1 MFNFLKSKKKEGE
14 ETEENAESGGSDT
27 SEESEEKS
35 KKEPEVKSDSSTSS
49 SSDSVSLLKI
59 STEVDRLK
67 AGQEAF
73 QEVRKSFTERF
84 TRVSEQIGELRSMIL
99 DRDRTFQ
106 TLELKAVKA
115 IDLVE
120 SIKPDKFM
128 MDLERQNVKIE
139 ALKANLEGNEAIL
152 DQVMEELKEIRRKM
166 SFFRGVEEIIRLSEE
181 IKKELIGIKKIEGTI
196 NIQTDKVQTIYSD
209 MRRKMQDLDDFNS
222 QLQESKANIE
232 QNSKELDSL
241 KMKSINFAEKEEVDK
256 ILEKVQKYSESLKE
270 IQKKTPLSRDIEKL
284 KSLLGEI
291 S

>member
-1 MFNFLKSKKKEGE
+1 MPKLY
-14 ETEENAESGGSDT
+14 
-27 SEESEEKS
+27 
-35 KKEPEVKSDSSTSS
+35 
-49 SSDSVSLLKI
+49 LRL

-99 DRDRTFQ
+99 DRDRTIQ

-152 DQVMEELKEIRRKM
+152 RSGYGR
-166 SFFRGVEEIIRLSEE
+166 
-181 IKKELIGIKKIEGTI
+181 IKRNE
-196 NIQTDKVQTIYSD
+196 
-209 MRRKMQDLDDFNS
+209 
-222 QLQESKANIE
+222 A
-232 QNSKELDSL
+232 
-241 KMKSINFAEKEEVDK
+241 
-256 ILEKVQKYSESLKE
+256 
-270 IQKKTPLSRDIEKL
+270 
-284 KSLLGEI
+284 
-291 S
+291 

>member
-1 MFNFLKSKKKEGE
+1 MFNFLKSDKKEGE
-14 ETEENAESGGSDT
+14 EPEQ
-27 SEESEEKS
+27 SEESEDAEENSSEDS
-35 KKEPEVKSDSSTSS
+35 KKKKDSPPDSSSGAP
-49 SSDSVSLLKI
+49 SLLKL

-84 TRVSEQIGELRSMIL
+84 TRFSEQIGELRSMIL

-106 TLELKAVKA
+106 ALELKSIKA

-128 MDLERQNVKIE
+128 MDLERQNVRIE

-166 SFFRGVEEIIRLSEE
+166 SFFRGVEEIINLSEE

-209 MRRKMQDLDDFNS
+209 MRKKMQDLDAFNS
-222 QLQESKANIE
+222 QLQEAKANIE
-232 QNSKELDSL
+232 QNSKELDTL
-241 KMKSINFAEKEEVDK
+241 KTKSVNFAEKEEVDR
-256 ILEKVQKYSESLKE
+256 IIDKVQKYSDSLKE

-284 KSLLGEI
+284 KSILGDI
-291 S
+291 N

>member
-1 MFNFLKSKKKEGE
+1 MFDFLKSKKKGEEGE
-14 ETEENAESGGSDT
+14 EGENIDES
-27 SEESEEKS
+27 EKSEEK
-35 KKEPEVKSDSSTSS
+35 PEESSATNSS
-49 SSDSVSLLKI
+49 NDVSSGAPNILKL
-59 STEVDRLK
+59 STEVDKLK
-67 AGQEAF
+67 ASQEAF

-84 TRVSEQIGELRSMIL
+84 TRLSEQIGELRSMIL
-99 DRDRTFQ
+99 DRDRTIQ
-106 TLELKAVKA
+106 TLELKSVKA

-152 DQVMEELKEIRRKM
+152 DQVMEELKEMRRKM

-196 NIQTDKVQTIYSD
+196 NIQTDKVQTIYSE
-209 MRRKMQDLDDFNS
+209 MRKKIQDLDTFNS

-232 QNSKELDSL
+232 QNSKDVDYI
-241 KMKSINFAEKEEVDK
+241 KTKIVNFAEKEELDK
-256 ILEKVQKYSESLKE
+256 ILDKVQKYAESLKE
-270 IQKKTPLSRDIEKL
+270 LQKKTPLSRDIERL
-284 KSLLGEI
+284 KTLLGEI

>member
-14 ETEENAESGGSDT
+14 EDNLDTESGDADA
-27 SEESEEKS
+27 SEEEDKS
-35 KKEPEVKSDSSTSS
+35 KEDSTKKESLEGSSGAP
-49 SSDSVSLLKI
+49 SLLKI

-84 TRVSEQIGELRSMIL
+84 TRLSEQIGELRSMIL
-99 DRDRTFQ
+99 DRDRTIQ
-106 TLELKAVKA
+106 TLELKSVKA

-139 ALKANLEGNEAIL
+139 ALKANLEGNEAII

-209 MRRKMQDLDDFNS
+209 MRKKMQDLDTFNS

-232 QNSKELDSL
+232 QNAKDLDSI
-241 KMKSINFAEKEEVDK
+241 KMKSLNFAEKDEVDK
-256 ILEKVQKYSESLKE
+256 IIEKVQKYADSLKE

-284 KSLLGEI
+284 KGLLGEI
-291 S
+291 D

>member
-14 ETEENAESGGSDT
+14 DLEENPENENGGEENKPEDKP
-27 SEESEEKS
+27 SEA
-35 KKEPEVKSDSSTSS
+35 PIVSTSS
-49 SSDSVSLLKI
+49 SSDASNILKL

-67 AGQEAF
+67 AGQEGF
-73 QEVRKSFTERF
+73 QEVRKSFSERF
-84 TRVSEQIGELRSMIL
+84 TRLSEQIGELRSMIL
-99 DRDRTFQ
+99 DRDRTIQ
-106 TLELKAVKA
+106 TLELKSVKA

-152 DQVMEELKEIRRKM
+152 DQVMEELKDIRRKM
-166 SFFRGVEEIIRLSEE
+166 SFFRGVEEIIKLSEE

-196 NIQTDKVQTIYSD
+196 NIQTDKVQNIYSE
-209 MRRKMQDLDDFNS
+209 MRKKIQDLDNFTS

-232 QNSKELDSL
+232 QNSKDVDYL
-241 KMKSINFAEKEEVDK
+241 KTKIINFAEKEELDK
-256 ILEKVQKYSESLKE
+256 ILDKVQKYAESLKE

-284 KSLLGEI
+284 KTLLGEI
-291 S
+291 N

>member
-1 MFNFLKSKKKEGE
+1 MFDFLKSKKKEGE
-14 ETEENAESGGSDT
+14 ELEPDAELENSDASEKPEEKAK
-27 SEESEEKS
+27 EESELK
-35 KKEPEVKSDSSTSS
+35 DSSSGAP
-49 SSDSVSLLKI
+49 SLLKI

-67 AGQEAF
+67 ASQEAF
-73 QEVRKSFTERF
+73 QEVRKSFAERF

-106 TLELKAVKA
+106 TLELKSAKA

-166 SFFRGVEEIIRLSEE
+166 SFFRGVEEIIKLSEE

-196 NIQTDKVQTIYSD
+196 NIQTDKVQTIYSE
-209 MRRKMQDLDDFNS
+209 MRKKIQDLDDFNS
-222 QLQESKANIE
+222 QLQESRANIE
-232 QNSKELDSL
+232 QNSKDVDYL
-241 KMKSINFAEKEEVDK
+241 KTKIINFAEKEELDK
-256 ILEKVQKYSESLKE
+256 ILDKVQKYSEALKE

-291 S
+291 N

>member
-14 ETEENAESGGSDT
+14 EDNPEEELESIDA
-27 SEESEEKS
+27 SEEDKS
-35 KKEPEVKSDSSTSS
+35 KEDSSSKKDSLESS
-49 SSDSVSLLKI
+49 SGTPTLLKI
-59 STEVDRLK
+59 STEVDRLR

-84 TRVSEQIGELRSMIL
+84 TRLSEQIGELRSMIL
-99 DRDRTFQ
+99 DRDRTIQ
-106 TLELKAVKA
+106 TLELKSVKA

-139 ALKANLEGNEAIL
+139 ALKANLEGNEAII

-209 MRRKMQDLDDFNS
+209 MRKKMQDLDTFNS

-232 QNSKELDSL
+232 QNAKELDSL
-241 KMKSINFAEKEEVDK
+241 KMKSLNFAEKEEVDK
-256 ILEKVQKYSESLKE
+256 IIEKVQKYADSLKE

-284 KSLLGEI
+284 KGLLGEI
-291 S
+291 D